1 MGCQS
6 YPFRQPRKP
15 LIFLQDAVM
24 LALNMQQK
32 NNNWLIA
39 DVGATSCRIAVY
51 DGESINN
58 LQISW
63 NDDHHSLEAKLSDYL
78 KATKNPPSHA
88 VLAVAAPV
96 ESDEISMMNRD
107 WHFSPA
113 SLAAVG
119 FDTVELVNDFHA
131 IAFALP
137 VFGDKDRLEIGEA
150 THYRDG
156 TMAVLGP
163 GSGLG
168 MAAWVEGGAAMCG
181 EGGHVT
187 LPARDL
193 REEQI
198 LTRLRD
204 RYGHV
209 SAERVLSGPG
219 LLALHTAMHDETLA
233 SPEDV
238 FSAPSTNAKAAT
250 INQFYRFLG
259 TAAADLA
266 LITGATGGVYISGG
280 IVPSYPELIANS
292 GFRQRFE
299 DKNRFR
305 EYMQSIP
312 TWVIT
317 EPVPGLRGLA
327 AFIDRDRSA
336 SR

>member
-1 MGCQS
+1 MGSQS
-6 YPFRQPRKP
+6 YPFPRPHKP
-15 LIFLQDAVM
+15 LIFLRDTVM
-24 LALNMQQK
+24 LAGNMQQK

-51 DGESINN
+51 NGESIDK
-58 LQISW
+58 LQISK
-63 NDDHHSLEAKLSDYL
+63 NDDHDSLEAKLNDYL
-78 KATKNPPSHA
+78 KVTQNAPAHA
-88 VLAVAAPV
+88 VLAVAGSV
-96 ESDEISMMNRD
+96 ECGEISMMNRD
-107 WHFSPA
+107 WQFSPA
-113 SLAAVG
+113 SVAAVG
-119 FDTVELVNDFHA
+119 FDTVELINDFHA

-137 VFGDKDRLEIGEA
+137 TFSDADRIEIGEA

-168 MAAWVEGGAAMCG
+168 MAAWVKGGAAMFG
-181 EGGHVT
+181 EGGHIT
-187 LPARDL
+187 LPARDA
-193 REEQI
+193 REEKI
-198 LTRLRD
+198 LARLRD

-219 LLALHTAMHDETLA
+219 LLALHAAMHDETLA
-233 SPEDV
+233 APENI
-238 FSAPSTNAKAAT
+238 FSEPSTNLKADT

-259 TAAADLA
+259 SVAADLA
-266 LITGATGGVYISGG
+266 LIAGATGGVYIAGG
-280 IVPSYPELIANS
+280 IVPSYPDLIANS

-299 DKNRFR
+299 DNNRYP

-312 TWVIT
+312 TWVISET
-317 EPVPGLRGLA
+317 LPGLRGLA

>member
-1 MGCQS
+1 MGSQS
-6 YPFRQPRKP
+6 YPFPRPHKP

-32 NNNWLIA
+32 SKNWLIA

-51 DGESINN
+51 DGGSIDN
-58 LQISW
+58 LQISR
-63 NDDHHSLEAKLSDYL
+63 NDDHSSLEAKLSGYL
-78 KATKNPPSHA
+78 KSMQNPPAHA
-88 VLAVAAPV
+88 VLAVAASV
-96 ESDEISMMNRD
+96 ENDDIRMMNRD
-107 WHFSPA
+107 WQFNPE

-119 FDTVELVNDFHA
+119 FDTIKLINDFHA

-137 VFGDKDRLEIGEA
+137 TFGDADRLEVGEA
-150 THYRDG
+150 THYRNG

-168 MAAWVEGGAAMCG
+168 MAAWVEGGAAMFG

-187 LPARDL
+187 LPARDA

-219 LLALHTAMHDETLA
+219 LLALHTAMHDEILS
-233 SPEDV
+233 SPEDI
-238 FSAPSTNAKAAT
+238 FSEPSTNAKADT
-250 INQFYRFLG
+250 IGQFYLFLG
-259 TAAADLA
+259 SVAADLA
-266 LITGATGGVYISGG
+266 LITGATGGVYIAGG
-280 IVPSYPELIANS
+280 IVPSYPDLIANA

-299 DKNRFR
+299 DNNRYP

-312 TWVIT
+312 TWVIS

-327 AFIDRDRSA
+327 AFIDQDRPA

>member
-1 MGCQS
+1 
-6 YPFRQPRKP
+6 
-15 LIFLQDAVM
+15 M

-51 DGESINN
+51 DGESINK
-58 LQISW
+58 LQISM

-78 KATKNPPSHA
+78 KATKISPSHA

-96 ESDEISMMNRD
+96 ENDEICMMNRD
-107 WHFSPA
+107 WHFSTA

-119 FDTVELVNDFHA
+119 FDKVELVNDFHA

-150 THYRDG
+150 THYREG

-168 MAAWVEGGAAMCG
+168 MAAWVEGGATMFG

-187 LPARDL
+187 LPARDS

-233 SPEDV
+233 SPEDI

-266 LITGATGGVYISGG
+266 LITGATGGVYIAGG

-292 GFRQRFE
+292 DFRQRFE

-312 TWVIT
+312 TWVIS